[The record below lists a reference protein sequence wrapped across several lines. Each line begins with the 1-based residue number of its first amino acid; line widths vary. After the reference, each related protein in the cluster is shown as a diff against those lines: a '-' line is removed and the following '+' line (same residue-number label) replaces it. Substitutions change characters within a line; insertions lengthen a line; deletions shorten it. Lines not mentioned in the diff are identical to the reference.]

1 MAGKNDEIGL
11 FCNRTSP
18 AYNLSQQGYAN
29 VLHNQRLSETA
40 SPCILRGRVKI
51 KQMCQILTTFLLQ
64 PLLQLISKKTNPNKV
79 LMKPL
84 KTSLFMRS
92 YAIKE

>member
-40 SPCILRGRVKI
+40 SPCILGGRKNQTDVSNTSNIFTPMSAPVNLEEDRQDFNEAVEKI
-51 KQMCQILTTFLLQ
+51 
-64 PLLQLISKKTNPNKV
+64 
-79 LMKPL
+79 
-84 KTSLFMRS
+84 
-92 YAIKE
+92 